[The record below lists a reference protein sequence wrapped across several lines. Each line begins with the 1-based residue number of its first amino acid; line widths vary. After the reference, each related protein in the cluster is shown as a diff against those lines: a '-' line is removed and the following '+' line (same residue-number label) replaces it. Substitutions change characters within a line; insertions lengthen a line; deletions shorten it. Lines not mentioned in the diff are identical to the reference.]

1 VVEQAITP
9 ILRPESPNQVRL
21 GKLASE
27 LGLSFDPRTED
38 VLISGVSMNT
48 GDVRP
53 GDIFF
58 AMPGLRTH
66 GANFIDEAV
75 SAGAVAVATDSEG
88 MAILGQ
94 SKMPLLLV
102 KNPRLCI
109 GQAAKFV
116 YGNFGADMP
125 VMYGVTGTNGKTSTV
140 HFLSTILRQLG
151 AVPGMS
157 STVERQV
164 GDEVIISRLTSP
176 EAPESHALIARMR
189 ESKVT
194 DVSWEVSAQ
203 ALKQHRVDGIFFDV
217 VAFTNLSHDHMDEF
231 ESYEEY
237 LEAKMPLFHK
247 VRAGKGVVCLD
258 TSYGISF
265 LRASEVPCVTV
276 TIRED
281 VESDWKVVITERAT
295 GHTAFDI
302 LGPNNEKI
310 STSVPI
316 IGDHMASNAGVAILM
331 AIQAGHD
338 WKKLAAA
345 LVDGIDAPIAGRGD
359 NVAPEGGPSF
369 YVDFGHTPESIELT
383 IKAIRNI
390 TEGKLIV
397 VVGLGGDRDKLKR
410 PMIGAICAKLSDV
423 LIITDHSPRFE
434 DPAVIRQMIF
444 DGAVAARPEHDI
456 RMLEH
461 PERAIRVALALVNPT
476 DTIIWFGPGHQ
487 EHREVMG
494 ARIKFS
500 GREQARAALLEA
512 GWR

>member
-1 VVEQAITP
+1 MVEQAITP

-265 LRASEVPCVTV
+265 LRASEVD
-276 TIRED
+276 RK
-281 VESDWKVVITERAT
+281 SVV
-295 GHTAFDI
+295 
-302 LGPNNEKI
+302 
-310 STSVPI
+310 
-316 IGDHMASNAGVAILM
+316 
-331 AIQAGHD
+331 
-338 WKKLAAA
+338 
-345 LVDGIDAPIAGRGD
+345 
-359 NVAPEGGPSF
+359 
-369 YVDFGHTPESIELT
+369 
-383 IKAIRNI
+383 
-390 TEGKLIV
+390 
-397 VVGLGGDRDKLKR
+397 
-410 PMIGAICAKLSDV
+410 
-423 LIITDHSPRFE
+423 
-434 DPAVIRQMIF
+434 
-444 DGAVAARPEHDI
+444 
-456 RMLEH
+456 
-461 PERAIRVALALVNPT
+461 
-476 DTIIWFGPGHQ
+476 
-487 EHREVMG
+487 
-494 ARIKFS
+494 
-500 GREQARAALLEA
+500 
-512 GWR
+512 